1 MPKKIW
7 LANLVKIVLASP
19 KYKNMDIAFVERVAA
34 RELSKGRNLKEVVK
48 ATKNKLHQVGGV
60 YLERGMRYD
69 AWLGELKKA
78 TAYSDRQ
85 ALKVT
90 CKEIM
95 QQHASTRERLP
106 ILDEFYT
113 AIFAEL
119 PPIRSVLDLACG
131 LNPLALPWMA
141 LADGATY
148 YACDIYTDLTALLH
162 DFLRLLP
169 VQGEA
174 WACDVLA
181 ATPTQKVDLA
191 LVLKT
196 IPCLEQVEKD
206 AGKRLL
212 DNLNAEYILV
222 SYPLQSLSGREKGM
236 LEHYEAGFRELV
248 AGRGWEIKRFV
259 FETELAFLVGK

>member
-1 MPKKIW
+1 MSKKIW
-7 LANLVKIVLASP
+7 LADLVEIVLASP

-34 RELSKGRNLKEVVK
+34 RELSKGRKLKEVVK

-60 YLERGMRYD
+60 YLERGVHYD
-69 AWLGELKKA
+69 AWLGDLQEAVASSNPQTVKSA
-78 TAYSDRQ
+78 
-85 ALKVT
+85 
-90 CKEIM
+90 CEEIM
-95 QQHASTRERLP
+95 QQHTSTRERLP
-106 ILDEFYT
+106 ILEDFYT

-119 PPIRSVLDLACG
+119 PRIRSVLDLACG

-148 YACDIYTDLTALLH
+148 YACDIYKDLTAFLYDL
-162 DFLRLLP
+162 LRLLP

-174 WACDVLA
+174 WAYDVLSG
-181 ATPTQKVDLA
+181 TPTQKVDLA

-236 LEHYEAGFRELV
+236 LEHYETGFRELV